1 MSDQPL
7 NLVESLLA
15 GDRRALARLI
25 TLVEND
31 ASARGRQ
38 AADVLAAIYPH
49 TGRARLIGVTGA
61 PGTGKSSLVNRMALA
76 LRAQGR
82 TVGIV
87 AVDPTSP
94 FTGGAIL
101 GDRIRMRDLAGDSG
115 VFIRSMASRGNLGGL
130 ARATAD
136 VTRLLDA
143 AGFDVI
149 LIETVGVGQTE
160 VDITRHAH
168 TVLVVEAPGFGDEV
182 QALKAGILE
191 IADVIVVNKSDDPRA
206 GHVAR
211 ALRAVLELGSSVPT
225 MVQHHGRLMTI
236 ALPPEEESE
245 HGDGSRRWQVPIVQ
259 TNALSGEG
267 IPDLLAA
274 VESHQAYLQE
284 SGELA
289 RRERLRVLAEL
300 DRLLCDALTA
310 RLLSRVDRAQVE
322 ALVARVAA
330 REMEPHAAV
339 ARLIEQEESASL

>member
-1 MSDQPL
+1 MNEQPL
-7 NLVESLLA
+7 ALAKSLLA

-25 TLVEND
+25 TLVENNP
-31 ASARGRQ
+31 SAPHT
-38 AADVLAAIYPH
+38 AEALAAIYPH
-49 TGRARLIGVTGA
+49 TGRAHLIGVTGA
-61 PGTGKSSLVNRMALA
+61 PGTGKSSLVNQMALA

-87 AVDPTSP
+87 AVDPSSP

-101 GDRIRMRDLAGDSG
+101 GDRIRMRDLAGDGG

-136 VTRLLDA
+136 VIRLLDA
-143 AGFDVI
+143 AGFAVI
-149 LIETVGVGQTE
+149 LIETVGAGQAE
-160 VDITRHAH
+160 VDIARHAH
-168 TVLVVEAPGFGDEV
+168 TVIVTEAPGLGDEV

-206 GHVAR
+206 DNVAR
-211 ALRAVLELGSSVPT
+211 ALRAALELGNRTPRQVS
-225 MVQHHGRLMTI
+225 HHGRLMTV
-236 ALPPEEESE
+236 AMPPEEES
-245 HGDGSRRWQVPIVQ
+245 GDGSQRWQVPIVQ

-267 IPDLLAA
+267 VAELLAA
-274 VESHQAYLQE
+274 VEAHRAYLGE

-330 REMEPHAAV
+330 REIEPHAAV
-339 ARLIEQEESASL
+339 AFLIQQEESASQ